1 MTPKELVQDQRQVN
15 AFETNNEESHKN
27 KTVIC
32 LAYDKDFEAL
42 YAFWCARY
50 ENISIEK
57 FLNIGLTEFNAKI
70 SSIPES
76 EPLFTVIRSRTVK
89 LSKIK
94 SKEERKYWAELKRA
108 NKIPQLYL
116 SNEELDGILK
126 REVNDNGFGKIL

>member
-1 MTPKELVQDQRQVN
+1 M
-15 AFETNNEESHKN
+15 
-27 KTVIC
+27 
-32 LAYDKDFEAL
+32 
-42 YAFWCARY
+42 
-50 ENISIEK
+50 
-57 FLNIGLTEFNAKI
+57 TEFNAKI

-76 EPLFTVIRSRTVK
+76 EPLFTVIRSRTIK